1 MKKGR
6 HYSREEIEIISK
18 SAIGKTFNDLKDEEI
33 ITIDEDGKINKGGFG
48 QLIET
53 YLFGIDTNSESEP
66 DFIDAGVELK
76 VTPYK
81 RNKNNSL
88 SAKERLVLNIID
100 YNTEF
105 ANEFKSSHFWY
116 KNNKLQIIWYLWE
129 ENKDKLDYIIT
140 HEKFMDLSLSEDLKQ
155 IEEDYY
161 TIVNKIKDGKAHELS
176 EADTMYLGACTKGAN
191 ADSLRTQPFNEIKA
205 RQRAFCFKNSYM
217 NSLVRKYIGNYSD
230 VEKILNDNT
239 TISEF
244 IKSVVDKHKGK
255 TRTELMKEFNIESPA
270 KNINNMIIC
279 RMFGVKGNLS
289 ETEEFAKANII
300 PRTIRVE
307 ENGRIIESMPF
318 PAFKYT
324 DILSQKWETSDFREE
339 LETTKY
345 MFFVFKKEANDYVF
359 KGIKLWNMPE
369 TDIQVEAK
377 HVWKLTQMY
386 IMLGKIVKNIDNK
399 GNRTTYFPG
408 MSTSR
413 VCHVRPH
420 ARNSKDTFKLPVPD
434 ELTGLTEYTK
444 HCFWI
449 NNTYLR
455 EILSDM
461 L

>member
-129 ENKDKLDYIIT
+129 ENKDKLDYRIT

-205 RQRAFCFKNSYM
+205 KQRAFA
-217 NSLVRKYIGNYSD
+217 L
-230 VEKILNDNT
+230 
-239 TISEF
+239 
-244 IKSVVDKHKGK
+244 K
-255 TRTELMKEFNIESPA
+255 THT
-270 KNINNMIIC
+270 
-279 RMFGVKGNLS
+279 
-289 ETEEFAKANII
+289 
-300 PRTIRVE
+300 
-307 ENGRIIESMPF
+307 
-318 PAFKYT
+318 
-324 DILSQKWETSDFREE
+324 
-339 LETTKY
+339 
-345 MFFVFKKEANDYVF
+345 
-359 KGIKLWNMPE
+359 
-369 TDIQVEAK
+369 
-377 HVWKLTQMY
+377 
-386 IMLGKIVKNIDNK
+386 
-399 GNRTTYFPG
+399 
-408 MSTSR
+408 
-413 VCHVRPH
+413 
-420 ARNSKDTFKLPVPD
+420 
-434 ELTGLTEYTK
+434 
-444 HCFWI
+444 
-449 NNTYLR
+449 
-455 EILSDM
+455 
-461 L
+461 